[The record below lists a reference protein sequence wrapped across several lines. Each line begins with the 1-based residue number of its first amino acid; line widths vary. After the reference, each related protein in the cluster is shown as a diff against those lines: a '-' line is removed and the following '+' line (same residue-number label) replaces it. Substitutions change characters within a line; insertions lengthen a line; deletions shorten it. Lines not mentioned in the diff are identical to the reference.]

1 MRGHIRRRGK
11 NSWGVVLSWREGGRF
26 KQKSFTAHGPKR
38 EAQALLAQK
47 LTEFNAGVLA
57 QAPANL
63 TVAQYLD
70 RWLKEFV
77 RVRPTTY
84 ASYEGIVRCHIVPEI
99 GKVPLVKLRPARLQ
113 AFYRKLEDKP
123 RADGKAGRLSATTVR
138 YTYSVLN
145 IALRRAVRLT
155 LIPRNPAEATD
166 PPKAPQTEQRTFT
179 DDEARRFLKSVQS
192 DRLSALYW
200 LALALGLRRG
210 ELLGLRWQDL
220 DLDKGL
226 LHVRQSLVALK
237 GRPVIQQPKTDRGRR
252 TLELTP
258 ELVAIIKCHRAQQAK
273 AKLSLGQEYRDHG
286 MVFPT
291 LFGAPMAPRLLTRQF
306 ERRLAATGLPRIRFH
321 DLRHTFASLA
331 FPNGDLKTV
340 SAILGHDDISTTAD
354 IYSHVLHGHQR
365 RTISRVVKQ
374 VSPRP

>member
-1 MRGHIRRRGK
+1 MKGHIRRRGK

-26 KQKSFTAHGPKR
+26 KQKAFTAHGPKR

-57 QAPANL
+57 RAPANL

-99 GKVPLVKLRPARLQ
+99 GNVPLVKLRPARLQ

-155 LIPRNPAEATD
+155 LIPRNPVDATD
-166 PPKAPQTEQRTFT
+166 PPLAEKTEQRTFT
-179 DDEARRFLKSVQS
+179 EDEARRFLRSVEG
-192 DRLSALYW
+192 DRFSALYW

-220 DLDKGL
+220 DLAKGL
-226 LHVRQSLVALK
+226 LHVRQSLVALH
-237 GRPVIQQPKTDRGRR
+237 GRPVVQQPKTERGRR
-252 TLELTP
+252 TVELTP
-258 ELVAIIKCHRAQQAK
+258 ELVAVIQRYRAQQAK
-273 AKLSLGQEYRDHG
+273 AKLFFGQEYKDHG
-286 MVFPT
+286 LVFPT
-291 LFGAPMAPRLLTRQF
+291 ERGEPMAPRSLTRQF
-306 ERRLAATGLPRIRFH
+306 ERRLASAGLPRIRFH

-331 FPNGDLKTV
+331 FPDADLKTV
-340 SAILGHDDISTTAD
+340 SSILGHGDISTTAD

-365 RTISRVVKQ
+365 RTVRKVLKQ
-374 VSPRP
+374 VSPRS